1 MKKSIYK
8 SPAGEA
14 RILYLYDRFQNDL
27 GVVFDDRMVDT
38 RFGATH
44 VLVAGPEDGQP
55 VVVTHGGNSITPQ
68 GLRGLLPLLKQ
79 EHYRLYATDTIGHPG
94 KSAQVRLSARDQ
106 SYGQWL
112 YGLVT

>member
-68 GLRGLLPLLKQ
+68 GLGGMLPLLKQ
-79 EHYRLYATDTIGHPG
+79 EYYRLYAPDTIGHPG
-94 KSAQVRLSARDQ
+94 KSAQVRLSASDQ
-106 SYGQWL
+106 SYGQ
-112 YGLVT
+112 